1 MEKTLIITKSTNGWT
16 IDIDNSKATVQ
27 VASFPVNMIAA
38 SLMAT
43 CAKAVLRDYFI
54 DQIIVDAD
62 MDGWIF
68 LRNMG
73 VITEDLF
80 RQAQDAA

>member
-1 MEKTLIITKSTNGWT
+1 MEKTLIITKNRDGWT

-54 DQIIVDAD
+54 DHIIVDAD
-62 MDGWIF
+62 MDGWVF

-73 VITEDLF
+73 VITDDLF
-80 RQAQDAA
+80 RQAQNAA